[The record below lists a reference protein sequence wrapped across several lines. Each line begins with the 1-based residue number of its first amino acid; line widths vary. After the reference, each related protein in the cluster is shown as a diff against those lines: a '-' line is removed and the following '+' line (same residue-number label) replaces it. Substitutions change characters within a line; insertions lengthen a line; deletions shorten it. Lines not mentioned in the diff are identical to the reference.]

1 MALVSG
7 VRKRFISAVRPCGSF
22 LQVSEIVVKPR
33 MSENMM
39 VISRSSPP
47 SMSFSG
53 DCASWSTSAGDRYW
67 PKAER
72 ICRRCACSRTKLEKI
87 SVR

>member
-1 MALVSG
+1 M
-7 VRKRFISAVRPCGSF
+7 
-22 LQVSEIVVKPR
+22 VVKPR
-33 MSENMM
+33 TSENMI

-47 SMSFSG
+47 SWSFSG
-53 DCASWSTSAGDRYW
+53 DCASCSISAGDRYW

-72 ICRRCACSRTKLEKI
+72 ICRRCFCSRTKLENT